1 MPHSMQRPSPFRL
14 FLQWS
19 VLACTSSVILA
30 ISMDLGLLGQVLVS
44 DVTRISLLILL
55 VLLGGSLY
63 AGYRCWWLSC
73 QVEGMFAASGTAS
86 QSVVQT
92 FFQAVKADHSH
103 SERLSDSLAA
113 EVMAERLRGNH
124 QVGWFITGIVVKLG
138 LLGTVVGF
146 VLMLRSVSDIEQLDT
161 SDIQVL
167 MQQMTLG
174 MGVAMNT
181 TLVGLVSSMLLG
193 VQYLM
198 LDRAADQLV
207 ADAVEAATCPAEPS

>member
-30 ISMDLGLLGQVLVS
+30 ISMDLGVLGQVLVS

-73 QVEGMFAASGTAS
+73 QVEGMFTASGPAS

-92 FFQAVKADHSH
+92 FFQVVKADH

-193 VQYLM
+193 IQYLM

-207 ADAVEAATCPAEPS
+207 ADAVEAATCPADRV

>member
-19 VLACTSSVILA
+19 VLACTSSVVLA

-73 QVEGMFAASGTAS
+73 QVEGLFAASGTAS

-92 FFQAVKADHSH
+92 FFQTVKADHSGN
-103 SERLSDSLAA
+103 LPDSLAA

-124 QVGWFITGIVVKLG
+124 QIGWFITGIVVKLG

-193 VQYLM
+193 IQYLM

-207 ADAVEAATCPAEPS
+207 ADAVEAASCTADRV